1 MISKNQFNIVIHLHL
16 GTWRN
21 VQEMFQDFDLIA
33 VPVFQASHE
42 CIQIID
48 LDTVTGLC
56 RIRHDQPNRLVVGF
70 LVVTGLDA
78 DVPSDACLLVR
89 SRVLPFHLLH
99 QVS

>member
-21 VQEMFQDFDLIA
+21 VQEMLQGFNLIA
-33 VPVFQASHE
+33 VPVNEAPHE
-42 CIQIID
+42 RIQIID

-70 LVVTGLDA
+70 LFAAGAPAAT
-78 DVPSDACLLVR
+78 P
-89 SRVLPFHLLH
+89 
-99 QVS
+99 